1 LVKNQKNNYLLSQE
15 LKVMAMGYRFIAGI
29 DEAGRGPLAGPVVA
43 ASVILKNYNFSV
55 KIDDSKRLSPLAR
68 ERAYQEI
75 SQKAFVGIGI
85 VPEDAIDKINIYQ
98 ATMLAMRISILN
110 LDVKPDFL
118 LIDGNMKLSIE
129 TEQVAIVCGDQKSL
143 SIACASI
150 MAKVTRDRLLKFYDN
165 IFPGYGFSQ
174 HKGYGTKSH
183 IKAITHKGLSPIHR
197 RSFHVESVIR
207 G

>member
-1 LVKNQKNNYLLSQE
+1 MASAQKNNYLLNQE
-15 LKVMAMGYRFIAGI
+15 HKAAARGYRFIAGI

-43 ASVILKNYNFSV
+43 ASVILKSYYFNV
-55 KIDDSKRLSPLAR
+55 RIDDSKKLSHLAR
-68 ERAYQEI
+68 ERAYKEI
-75 SQKAFVGIGI
+75 SQKVFIGIGI
-85 VPEDAIDKINIYQ
+85 VPEDAIDRINIYQ
-98 ATMLAMRISILN
+98 ATMLAMRISILD

-118 LIDGNMKLSIE
+118 LIDGNMNLSIE
-129 TEQVAIVCGDQKSL
+129 TEQVAIIRGDQKSL

-150 MAKVTRDRLLKFYDN
+150 VAKVTRDRLLKFYNN

-183 IKAITHKGLSPIHR
+183 ISAITRKGLSPIHR
-197 RSFHVESVIR
+197 RSFHLESVIR

>member
-1 LVKNQKNNYLLSQE
+1 LAKTQKNNYLLSQE
-15 LKVMAMGYRFIAGI
+15 LKAMAMGYRFIAGI

-68 ERAYQEI
+68 ELAYQEI
-75 SQKAFVGIGI
+75 SQKAFIGIGV

-98 ATMLAMRISILN
+98 ATMLAMRISILDLN
-110 LDVKPDFL
+110 VKPDFL
-118 LIDGNMKLSIE
+118 LIDGNMNLSIE
-129 TEQVAIVCGDQKSL
+129 TEQVAIVRGDQKSL

>member
-1 LVKNQKNNYLLSQE
+1 LASAQKNNYLLNQE
-15 LKVMAMGYRFIAGI
+15 HKAAARGYRFIAGI

-43 ASVILKNYNFSV
+43 ASVILKSYYFNV
-55 KIDDSKRLSPLAR
+55 RIDDSKKLSHLAR
-68 ERAYQEI
+68 ERAYKEI
-75 SQKAFVGIGI
+75 SQKAFIGIGI
-85 VPEDAIDKINIYQ
+85 VPEDAIDRINIYQ
-98 ATMLAMRISILN
+98 ATMLAMRISILD

-118 LIDGNMKLSIE
+118 LIDGNMNLSIE
-129 TEQVAIVCGDQKSL
+129 TEQVAIIRGDQKSL

-150 MAKVTRDRLLKFYDN
+150 VAKVTRDRLLKFYNN

-183 IKAITHKGLSPIHR
+183 ISAITRKGLSPIHR
-197 RSFHVESVIR
+197 RSFHLESVIR

>member
-1 LVKNQKNNYLLSQE
+1 MASAQKNNYLLNQE
-15 LKVMAMGYRFIAGI
+15 HKAAARGYRFIAGI

-43 ASVILKNYNFSV
+43 ASVILKSYYFNV
-55 KIDDSKRLSPLAR
+55 RIDDSKKLSHLAR
-68 ERAYQEI
+68 ERAYKEI
-75 SQKAFVGIGI
+75 SQKAFIGIGI
-85 VPEDAIDKINIYQ
+85 VPEDAIDRINIYQ
-98 ATMLAMRISILN
+98 ATMLAMRISILD

-118 LIDGNMKLSIE
+118 LIDGNMNLSIE
-129 TEQVAIVCGDQKSL
+129 TEQVAIIRGDQKSL

-150 MAKVTRDRLLKFYDN
+150 VAKVTRDRLLKFYNN

-183 IKAITHKGLSPIHR
+183 ISAITRKGLSPIHR
-197 RSFHVESVIR
+197 RSFHLESVIR